1 MNRRTLARSFA
12 VVLPLTALA
21 ACAIFSPGKS
31 GGLARV
37 DALVGWVERVHV
49 ESELSKERVRTAIDS
64 LHAIVAQDF
73 HGDVVVAYAE
83 LVEAIEGSRRQARKL
98 RKSIASMKR
107 SAEPVF
113 ERWSVDLEK
122 FTSMQ
127 MRQRSRVRLA
137 DTRRRYDAVVDS
149 ADPAQTAYDEVNL
162 ILRDH
167 ALYLH
172 HDLNP
177 ASVSEIGEDIRA
189 VTSLAVELE
198 SRLDTCLDAAQTYIE
213 SAALPAVPP
222 AAPGGAAPLEEG
234 PSFDVELPT
243 LNSFQEPRRGGRV
256 DNKG

>member
-1 MNRRTLARSFA
+1 MNRRTLAKSFA
-12 VVLPLTALA
+12 VVLPLTAFA
-21 ACAIFSPGKS
+21 ACGIFSAGS

-37 DALVGWVERVHV
+37 NALVGWVERVHV

-64 LHAIVAQDF
+64 LHAVVARDF
-73 HGDVVVAYAE
+73 EGDVVEAYVE
-83 LVEAIEGSRRQARKL
+83 LVEAIEHSRRQAAKL
-98 RKSIASMKR
+98 RTSIASMKR

-137 DTRRRYDAVVDS
+137 DTRRRYDAIVDA
-149 ADPAQTAYDEVNL
+149 ADPAQTVYDEVNL

-198 SRLDTCLDAAQTYIE
+198 SRLDACLDAAQTYIE

-222 AAPGGAAPLEEG
+222 AAPGGAAPLDEDPGFGVDLPSLGPVEG
-234 PSFDVELPT
+234 P
-243 LNSFQEPRRGGRV
+243 RKRGRA
-256 DNKG
+256 DDKG